1 MFTNDTREKLATKF
15 REERFSKN
23 TIIYDPKDMDREQC
37 FYYIDEGTV
46 NVNFDCYKVGYELGK

>member
-1 MFTNDTREKLATKF
+1 MATKF